1 MEITKDS
8 GETDSPNNG
17 VLQFGFAKYRQMGK
31 RFFEFEKKLQSGW
44 FLLPVG
50 DAAKTEEENLAMAGQ
65 LKLDLVSLQFK
76 HISLL
81 VVYEKNDR
89 KEIAPK
95 NEPASLKKVF
105 VMVPCEKSFTEKFIL
120 ETVKLLAAKYQ
131 QNTFYVKFC
140 SESKI
145 KKYCKKDTHKAAFA
159 ECEAAFAN
167 IGDALDDGRIREEYQ
182 CVFKGY
188 RAPSS
193 WIDAVVM
200 ERSGMLWY

>member
-1 MEITKDS
+1 MEIGKDS
-8 GETDSPNNG
+8 GETDSLNNG
-17 VLQFGFAKYRQMGK
+17 VLQFGFAKYRQMGE
-31 RFFEFEKKLQSGW
+31 RFFEFEKKLRSGW

-89 KEIAPK
+89 KEIAQK

-105 VMVPCEKSFTEKFIL
+105 VMVPCEKSFTENFIL

-145 KKYCKKDTHKAAFA
+145 NKYCKKDIHKAAFA
-159 ECEAAFAN
+159 ECEAVFAS
-167 IGDALDDGRIREEYQ
+167 IGDVLDDGRIREEYQ

-200 ERSGMLWY
+200 ERRGMLWY

>member
-8 GETDSPNNG
+8 GETDSLNNG

-31 RFFEFEKKLQSGW
+31 RFFEFEKKLRSGW
-44 FLLPVG
+44 FLLPAG
-50 DAAKTEEENLAMAGQ
+50 DVAKTEEENPAMAEQ

-76 HISLL
+76 QISLL
-81 VVYEKNDR
+81 AVYEKNDR

-120 ETVKLLAAKYQ
+120 ETVKLLAAKYR

-167 IGDALDDGRIREEYQ
+167 IGDVLDDGRIKEEYQ